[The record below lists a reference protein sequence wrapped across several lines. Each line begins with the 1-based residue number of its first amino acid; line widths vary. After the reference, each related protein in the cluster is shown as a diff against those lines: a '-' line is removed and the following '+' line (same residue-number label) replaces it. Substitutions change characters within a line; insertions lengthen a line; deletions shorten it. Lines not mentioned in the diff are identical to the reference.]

1 MALLPWDAVSSPHQD
16 FCAGS
21 RECPLGWLP
30 KVWPPHILIKKNFFF
45 LSLALSNLN
54 FLLISIKQNFKK
66 LFKDKFNIL
75 YWIQSL
81 KMGLDFLFLMLPA
94 GVSYVKTAQ
103 EAQTRGVIWAFTGV
117 TELSRMFFGKQ

>member
-1 MALLPWDAVSSPHQD
+1 M
-16 FCAGS
+16 
-21 RECPLGWLP
+21 
-30 KVWPPHILIKKNFFF
+30 
-45 LSLALSNLN
+45 
-54 FLLISIKQNFKK
+54 SIKQNFKK

-117 TELSRMFFGKQ
+117 TELSRMFFGKQWRSTFVIWDFIEESTWEITMNWATDSKND